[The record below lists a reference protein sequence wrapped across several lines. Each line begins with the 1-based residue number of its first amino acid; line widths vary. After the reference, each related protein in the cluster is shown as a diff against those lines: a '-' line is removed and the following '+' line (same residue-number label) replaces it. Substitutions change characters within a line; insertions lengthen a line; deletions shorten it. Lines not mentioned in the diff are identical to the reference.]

1 MASGMAS
8 GSLAPRARLA
18 RHHPPTP
25 TPTPTPLLTRRALA
39 LVEYLRQ
46 AERGM
51 PTGPLVA
58 ALLRRPCL
66 AGWSGQGR
74 LHTSGAAAAATLG
87 PEAGAGCRGTPLVE
101 GGAVT
106 GVAGEGAVCHWSW
119 GGLGWRG

>member
-8 GSLAPRARLA
+8 GSLAPRIGLA
-18 RHHPPTP
+18 RHRPPTP

-58 ALLRRPCL
+58 ASLRGPCL

-74 LHTSGAAAAATLG
+74 LHTSGAAAAATSG
-87 PEAGAGCRGTPLVE
+87 PEAGAGYRGTPLVE
-101 GGAVT
+101 GVRSQASPGRVRSAVGLR
-106 GVAGEGAVCHWSW
+106 GV
-119 GGLGWRG
+119 